1 MPQGRYLSC
10 VVDVSPDAG
19 GQTRAM
25 LMRNRIFARTAGV
38 RPTVLTFG
46 PTTDYAERREVLLER
61 GLLIPEISLL
71 NIYEHYRDN
80 DWGVRDDT
88 GEHLEDLSDHVV
100 GQKEFSDGSPWRTT
114 HRLPGATTAI
124 HDYLRR
130 DGTPFLRIPELI
142 YKEPGTWPKNILAIT
157 RTGEVAR
164 VFRSLGQ
171 WWRLWVRELTQADE
185 RAFVFI
191 DSRHA
196 VPHLVPM
203 LAPHIHIVYVLHNIH
218 IKPPRRWDSE
228 VVTPAYQHVLDRI
241 PGMDA
246 MVTLTH
252 RQREDIA
259 QRHGD
264 TENLFVVPNPVDMPE
279 PVDVPRDP
287 RRVALVARL
296 EAQKRPAQAI
306 DAFARVVKEVP
317 EAHLDIYGSGSR
329 FGALTRQRH
338 LLGLE
343 NSVTLHGHDP
353 RAREALSRSSAFLMT
368 SSFEGYPLSTLES
381 MSHGCPVV
389 SYDIKYGPREQITD
403 GVDGFLVPEGD
414 TEQLAERVVR
424 LLKSPELVERM
435 SRAAV
440 EKAEQ
445 HGTDNFIADWAAVL
459 EKVMEQKPHRT
470 RLAGAELDIAEVF
483 VRRRGALSRV
493 ARHARRQ
500 APGRFRDGDVLRF
513 KGSLRVEVK
522 GPPRNL
528 AAARIDLAAVFYES
542 GAVVPMPVK
551 WSRDGTVFHLRGKLP
566 LRGLRS
572 PLREDAADKTVE
584 QAGLRLR
591 LVWRNSVWEGWVQR
605 PAEETSAIS
614 AIEVAYVASGRLM
627 VRSQRRR

>member
-25 LMRNRIFARTAGV
+25 LMRNRIFARAAGV

-46 PTTDYAERREVLLER
+46 PTTDYAERRELLLER

-71 NIYEHYRDN
+71 NIYEHYRDHE
-80 DWGVRDDT
+80 WGVRDDT

-100 GQKEFSDGSPWRTT
+100 GHKDFTDGSPWRTT
-114 HRLPGATTAI
+114 YRLPGATTAI

-130 DGTPFLRIPELI
+130 DGTPFLRIPELV

-157 RTGEVAR
+157 RSGEVAR
-164 VFRSLGQ
+164 SFRSLGQ
-171 WWRLWVRELTQADE
+171 WWRLWVRELTENDE

-203 LAPHIHIVYVLHNIH
+203 LAPHIHMVYVLHNVH
-218 IKPPRRWDSE
+218 VKPPRRWDSE
-228 VVTPAYQHVLDRI
+228 VVTPVYQHVLDRI

-279 PVDVPRDP
+279 PVDVTRDP

-296 EAQKRPAQAI
+296 EAQKRPGQAL

-317 EAHLDIYGSGSR
+317 DAHLDIYGSGSK
-329 FGALTRQRH
+329 FAALTRQRH

-343 NSVTLHGHDP
+343 DSVTLHGHDP
-353 RAREALSRSSAFLMT
+353 RARDALWRSSAFLMT

-403 GVDGFLVPEGD
+403 GVDGFLVPDGD
-414 TEQLAERVVR
+414 TELLAERVVR
-424 LLKSPELVERM
+424 LLESPELVERM

-440 EKAEQ
+440 EKAKQ
-445 HGTDNFIADWAAVL
+445 HGTDNFIADWTAVL
-459 EKVMEQKPHRT
+459 EKVVEQKPHRT
-470 RLAGAELDIAEVF
+470 RLMGAELDIDEVS
-483 VRRRGALSRV
+483 VRRQGVLSRV
-493 ARHARRQ
+493 AGGARRL

-513 KGSLRVEVK
+513 QGRLRVEMK

-528 AAARIDLAAVFYES
+528 AAAKIDLAAVFHES
-542 GAVVPMPVK
+542 GTVVPLPVE
-551 WSRDGTVFHLRGKLP
+551 WSRDGTVFRLKGKLP
-566 LRGLRS
+566 LRDLRR
-572 PLREDAADKTVE
+572 PLGDGAADKPVE

-605 PAEETSAIS
+605 PAEQTS
-614 AIEVAYVASGRLM
+614 AIEVAYVESGRLM
-627 VRSQRRR
+627 VRSQARR

>member
-25 LMRNRIFARTAGV
+25 LMRNRIFARAAGV

-46 PTTDYAERREVLLER
+46 PATDYAERREALLER

-88 GEHLEDLSDHVV
+88 SERLEDLSDHVV
-100 GQKEFSDGSPWRTT
+100 GRKNFSDGSPWQTT
-114 HRLPGATTAI
+114 YRLPGAKTAI

-142 YKEPGTWPKNILAIT
+142 YKEPATWPKNFLAIT
-157 RTGEVAR
+157 RSGKVAR

-171 WWRLWVRELTQADE
+171 WWRLWVRELAPDDE

-203 LAPHIHIVYVLHNIH
+203 LAPHIHMVYVLHNIH

-228 VVTPAYQHVLDRI
+228 VVTPMYQHVLDRI
-241 PGMDA
+241 PDLDA

-259 QRHGD
+259 QRHGK

-279 PVDVPRDP
+279 PVDVTRDP
-287 RRVALVARL
+287 HRVALVARL
-296 EAQKRPAQAI
+296 ETQKRPGQAL

-317 EAHLDIYGSGSR
+317 GAHLDIYGSGSR
-329 FGALTRQRH
+329 FAALIRQQH
-338 LLGLE
+338 LLGLDD
-343 NSVTLHGHDP
+343 SVTLHGHDP
-353 RAREALSRSSAFLMT
+353 RARETLARSSAFLMT

-389 SYDIKYGPREQITD
+389 AYDIKYGPREQITD
-403 GVDGFLVPEGD
+403 GVDGFLVPDGD

-424 LLKSPELVERM
+424 LLKSSELVERM
-435 SRAAV
+435 SCAAI
-440 EKAEQ
+440 EKAKQ
-445 HGTDNFIADWAAVL
+445 HGTYNFISDWAAVL
-459 EKVMEQKPHRT
+459 GEVVEQKPHRT
-470 RLAGAELDIAEVF
+470 RLMGAELDIDQVS
-483 VRRRGALSRV
+483 VRRHGVLSRV
-493 ARHARRQ
+493 ARARLT
-500 APGRFRDGDVLRF
+500 APGRFRDSDVLRF
-513 KGSLRVEVK
+513 QGRLRAEMK

-528 AAARIDLAAVFYES
+528 AVAEIDLAAVFQES
-542 GAVVPMPVK
+542 GTVVPLPVE
-551 WSRDGTVFHLRGKLP
+551 WSRNGTVFHLRARLP
-566 LRGLRS
+566 LRDLRR
-572 PLREDAADKTVE
+572 PLSDGAADKPVE

-605 PAEETSAIS
+605 PAEQLST
-614 AIEVAYVASGRLM
+614 IEVAYVENGRLM
-627 VRSQRRR
+627 VRSQARR